1 MKTIFALI
9 ICFFFSDVVLASN
22 LASPAVSIP
31 EARIAISASYHLGG
45 YTLTNKAIA
54 SLWNR
59 VYSRLEYSP
68 LKFLSIGVEFGATQI
83 DVDQFTINSDTVP
96 IFQGKFGFSGG
107 ALLKVSS
114 PAFLHDYLKITGITK
129 ASFFSSKNEHNA
141 LYKGIDGAGIIGM
154 QFHIPRFGY
163 ISTGPL
169 VYVIDG
175 TNKSYTGKEN
185 YYSNL
190 NNIRGWIAIDFFP
203 RFNEITSN
211 KPFVSLEFSMSPE
224 IDFSRRIPV
233 QEFSVSISIGSVT
246 KRIYGINNDIEWEP

>member
-1 MKTIFALI
+1 VKKIVTIITCIL
-9 ICFFFSDVVLASN
+9 FSNVVLASN
-22 LASPAVSIP
+22 LASPAVTIP

-59 VYSRLEYSP
+59 VTSRLEYSP
-68 LKFLSIGVEFGATQI
+68 LKFLSLGVEFGATQI
-83 DVDQFTINSDTVP
+83 DVDQFTVNSDTVP
-96 IFQGKFGFSGG
+96 VFQGKFGFSGG
-107 ALLKVSS
+107 ALLKLSS

-141 LYKGIDGAGIIGM
+141 LYKGIDGIGIIGI

-163 ISTGPL
+163 ITTGPL

-175 TNKSYTGKEN
+175 TNRSYTGKEN

-203 RFNEITSN
+203 KIKDITSN
-211 KPFVSLEFSMSPE
+211 KPYFSLEFSMSPE
-224 IDFSRRIPV
+224 IDFSRRIPL

-246 KRIYGINNDIEWEP
+246 RRIYGIDNDIEWEP